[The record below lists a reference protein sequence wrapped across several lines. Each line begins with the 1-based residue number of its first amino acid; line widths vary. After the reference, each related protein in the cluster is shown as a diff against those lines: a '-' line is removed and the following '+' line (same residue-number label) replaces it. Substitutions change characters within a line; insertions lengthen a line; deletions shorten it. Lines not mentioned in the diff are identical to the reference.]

1 MTAESSTWPWVD
13 LPPGPGATPSPAVA
27 QRQESA
33 PMAPVTLPSG
43 DQVPMLVRYA
53 DVRAMLACPAS
64 SRTFQ
69 DDDPVM
75 VAGMSV
81 ERVPDVLINM
91 DAPEHTRLRRI
102 MQGPFS
108 VRQSERW
115 RTHVRAIAH
124 ELIDA
129 FTDPFDLVED
139 YALPLS
145 SRALCQVVGVPP
157 QDYDRFQSWTTQFLS
172 TSSADAETRAAAL
185 AGFAD
190 YAAALVDQRRHAPG
204 TDLIDLMIQAR
215 DQHDRLSE
223 SELVNMLLMLIV
235 AGHETLTLMISRT
248 VYRLLRTATYT
259 DLVDDPSLV
268 DAAVEEALRYEG
280 PGSPGLLRRA
290 REDIT
295 LPSGVVPAGSV
306 VLPSPSAANHDPRAF
321 PDPGRF
327 DLHRFT
333 DPATPPH
340 LAFGHGPHHCLGAS
354 LARMELQE
362 SIRALVTRLP
372 ELEPACDPEDVPWTV
387 DATTHRPLH
396 LPLLGGGARF
406 RVDEV
411 GEDEPAQRFEARLDR
426 GEE

>member
-1 MTAESSTWPWVD
+1 
-13 LPPGPGATPSPAVA
+13 
-27 QRQESA
+27 
-33 PMAPVTLPSG
+33 
-43 DQVPMLVRYA
+43 
-53 DVRAMLACPAS
+53 
-64 SRTFQ
+64 
-69 DDDPVM
+69 
-75 VAGMSV
+75 
-81 ERVPDVLINM
+81 
-91 DAPEHTRLRRI
+91 HTRLRRI

-259 DLVDDPSLV
+259 D
-268 DAAVEEALRYEG
+268 
-280 PGSPGLLRRA
+280 
-290 REDIT
+290 
-295 LPSGVVPAGSV
+295 
-306 VLPSPSAANHDPRAF
+306 
-321 PDPGRF
+321 
-327 DLHRFT
+327 
-333 DPATPPH
+333 
-340 LAFGHGPHHCLGAS
+340 
-354 LARMELQE
+354 
-362 SIRALVTRLP
+362 
-372 ELEPACDPEDVPWTV
+372 
-387 DATTHRPLH
+387 
-396 LPLLGGGARF
+396 
-406 RVDEV
+406 
-411 GEDEPAQRFEARLDR
+411 
-426 GEE
+426 